1 MNPYDSAGHIYVNG
15 FGFVSE
21 DPWFRENRALFKNA
35 VVIGLVLIGILVLP
49 TLCLYPV
56 RLLLNILFTPFY
68 YLGGSAYAS
77 VGLQRVYSETE
88 RLLLELLAVG
98 IPLIFSG
105 LLLRPRR
112 KGLFLTRKPSPNL
125 FRGSVAMCMGVW
137 VLCALVSNLSNS
149 LLQSIHLV
157 ELHPEN
163 SMPNVPAATLIYLI
177 RVLLIPAL
185 LEEFLFRGVILRS
198 LRQFGDSFAILVSA
212 VSFGLIHYNLSRDLK
227 GFALGLALGYFV
239 IRSGSVWTAV
249 GGRLACLV
257 LSLASENL
265 PHLFPGQLSSI
276 LRAVLFLA
284 VLAISLLAFV
294 RLCRQEANPFIL
306 SSGHTGTRISVK
318 LGRFFGNIVFLLGA
332 ALWIAQIVLHFQ
344 IIG

>member
-1 MNPYDSAGHIYVNG
+1 
-15 FGFVSE
+15 
-21 DPWFRENRALFKNA
+21 
-35 VVIGLVLIGILVLP
+35 
-49 TLCLYPV
+49 
-56 RLLLNILFTPFY
+56 
-68 YLGGSAYAS
+68 
-77 VGLQRVYSETE
+77 
-88 RLLLELLAVG
+88 
-98 IPLIFSG
+98 
-105 LLLRPRR
+105 
-112 KGLFLTRKPSPNL
+112 
-125 FRGSVAMCMGVW
+125 
-137 VLCALVSNLSNS
+137 
-149 LLQSIHLV
+149 
-157 ELHPEN
+157 
-163 SMPNVPAATLIYLI
+163 MPNVPAATLIYLI

>member
-98 IPLIFSG
+98 IPLIFAG

-125 FRGSVAMCMGVW
+125 F
-137 VLCALVSNLSNS
+137 
-149 LLQSIHLV
+149 
-157 ELHPEN
+157 
-163 SMPNVPAATLIYLI
+163 
-177 RVLLIPAL
+177 
-185 LEEFLFRGVILRS
+185 
-198 LRQFGDSFAILVSA
+198 
-212 VSFGLIHYNLSRDLK
+212 
-227 GFALGLALGYFV
+227 
-239 IRSGSVWTAV
+239 SGSVSAPWFPICPTACC
-249 GGRLACLV
+249 RAFIWWSSTRKTACRT
-257 LSLASENL
+257 S
-265 PHLFPGQLSSI
+265 PP
-276 LRAVLFLA
+276 
-284 VLAISLLAFV
+284 
-294 RLCRQEANPFIL
+294 PP
-306 SSGHTGTRISVK
+306 
-318 LGRFFGNIVFLLGA
+318 
-332 ALWIAQIVLHFQ
+332 
-344 IIG
+344 